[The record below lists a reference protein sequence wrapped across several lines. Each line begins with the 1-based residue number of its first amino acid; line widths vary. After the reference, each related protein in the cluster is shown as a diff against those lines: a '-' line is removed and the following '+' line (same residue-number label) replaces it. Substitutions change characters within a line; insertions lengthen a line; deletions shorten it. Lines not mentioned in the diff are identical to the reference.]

1 MNVLNQDIDQRYALY
16 QGDCVEV
23 LKGIPA
29 DSIHYS
35 IFSPPFASLYT
46 YSSSDRDMGNS
57 KDGDEFQIHFGYLIS
72 ELYRVLMPGRVL
84 SVHCMNLPAMKSRDG
99 FIGVKDFRGDIIRQ
113 FIDAGFIYHSEVCI
127 WKNPVTEMQRTKALG
142 LLHKQIR
149 KDSAMCRQGLPDYL
163 VTFRKPGENPEPI
176 PHDHDSFPVN
186 VWQRYASPVW
196 MDIRQ
201 SNTLQRKSA
210 RD

>member
-1 MNVLNQDIDQRYALY
+1 MNVLNQMINDRYALY
-16 QGDCVEV
+16 QGDCVDV
-23 LKGIPA
+23 VKGIP
-29 DSIHYS
+29 DNGIHYT

-57 KDGDEFQIHFGYLIS
+57 KDGEEFQKHFEFLIN
-72 ELYRVLMPGRVL
+72 ELYRITMPGRLV

-113 FIDAGFIYHSEVCI
+113 FINAGFIFHSEVCI

-149 KDSAMCRQGLPDYL
+149 KDSDMCRQGLPDYL
-163 VTFRKPGENPEPI
+163 VTVRKPGENP
-176 PHDHDSFPVN
+176 
-186 VWQRYASPVW
+186 
-196 MDIRQ
+196 
-201 SNTLQRKSA
+201 
-210 RD
+210 